1 MRKTEPVLFMTPAIP
16 PIVCCKTPVSEM
28 CSTPTKT
35 LALGGKQDEDGSRAD
50 SLRARQGRSEDSRC
64 AGCEVWGNIRTGKD
78 RKEDRA
84 CPHRPEKI
92 PSGKGAHRRASD
104 PAASPRP
111 RGKGTLTGLAQPPG
125 RKSALGAPALV
136 RRLRM
141 LASSAFGLQLP
152 ACTAKAGRRPSPAST
167 DSAANRHERT
177 PSGSQSPRGGGGPS
191 CGAVRASFLLSQW
204 KCPRRAAPPP
214 SLAPRFWVPGP
225 QRGESAAGGRGLR
238 GRRRSC
244 RLRRQPR
251 PARSHEAEPRAGE
264 PAAPPRQGQPGRPQR
279 PERVGLPGVGSK
291 PPPCSACLAAR
302 GGSDPSPPARAAPRL
317 RATCSRSVQPGCR
330 GAGAGHLCDNLNFS

>member
-1 MRKTEPVLFMTPAIP
+1 
-16 PIVCCKTPVSEM
+16 M
-28 CSTPTKT
+28 CFTPTKT

-50 SLRARQGRSEDSRC
+50 SLRARQGRSEDSRY
-64 AGCEVWGNIRTGKD
+64 ARCEVWGNIRTGKA
-78 RKEDRA
+78 RKEDPA

-104 PAASPRP
+104 PTARPRP

-125 RKSALGAPALV
+125 RKCALGAPALV

-152 ACTAKAGRRPSPAST
+152 ACTAKAGRRPSPAPT

-244 RLRRQPR
+244 RLRRSPGPHAATKLSRAPESPQLRLARGSRGPLRGRNEWACRASGASRRRAQPALLRVGVPIPPLRHAQPR
-251 PARSHEAEPRAGE
+251 GS
-264 PAAPPRQGQPGRPQR
+264 GRR
-279 PERVGLPGVGSK
+279 
-291 PPPCSACLAAR
+291 AR
-302 GGSDPSPPARAAPRL
+302 GRCSPGAAEL
-317 RATCSRSVQPGCR
+317 AQATSVTT
-330 GAGAGHLCDNLNFS
+330 